1 MCYNGRVDYPQRTC
15 KECWIMSDVT
25 RLPEPGSSIHYV
37 SVGVE
42 KNSRSVNITA
52 KASAWY
58 NALPTETVG
67 ETSRRLAEA
76 EAVSVAVASMT
87 AQSAERMIEGGA
99 TDAQVQS
106 FVDLVNRLANLICT
120 GTLPEE

>member
-1 MCYNGRVDYPQRTC
+1 MDTLDPLPQ
-15 KECWIMSDVT
+15 
-25 RLPEPGSSIHYV
+25 PGCSAHRV
-37 SVGVE
+37 SVGIE
-42 KNSRSVNITA
+42 KNSRGFNVTA
-52 KASAWY
+52 RATAWY